1 MIGKRIIL
9 MCLILFVMQISVAYD
24 HTILLLSPS
33 NELTGLSSSS
43 VNLSWQTLGS
53 FSSTNNLKYV
63 VKVMTI
69 DESEQIP
76 TSLDFN
82 CSSCG
87 DDIGNII
94 TFQSELGSYT
104 FNASDC
110 NKYVWQI
117 TLIED
122 IPASQ
127 DPDGDPIPASQQI
140 IGQSVVNSFTTL
152 CNLNQRLGSVTH
164 QYLTFPAEYTSYV
177 YGMPN
182 NSSSIYFKYES
193 EYNNQIISYKI
204 FDELHILIES
214 QNIGFPFS
222 KGVNYEEIILPSGIA
237 SGKTYF
243 LEVYN
248 EKDAKKTLKF
258 RKENP

>member
-1 MIGKRIIL
+1 

-33 NELTGLSSSS
+33 NELTDLSPSS

-82 CSSCG
+82 CSGCG

-140 IGQSVVNSFTTL
+140 LGQSVVYSFSTL
-152 CNLNQRLGSVTH
+152 CNLNQRLGSIAN

-177 YGMPN
+177 YGIPN
-182 NSSSIYFKYES
+182 NSVKLYFKYES
-193 EYNNQIISYKI
+193 EYNDQTISYKI
-204 FDELHILIES
+204 YNKFHKEIQPLGTIDHI
-214 QNIGFPFS
+214 S
-222 KGVNYEEIILPSGIA
+222 KGVNYEDVNLPSTVTNGEI
-237 SGKTYF
+237 YF

-248 EKDAKKTLKF
+248 EKNVMKSLKF
-258 RKENP
+258 RKN